1 MWEGSASVMFLSVL
15 ENFLA
20 KLTAITT
27 MRMQVVVE
35 IVCHI
40 GTRQNSRRVSYTAFP
55 AWTLEW
61 ISEQTFFFLLTLPRL
76 LTFNFAWSYI
86 N

>member
-1 MWEGSASVMFLSVL
+1 MWESSASVMFLSVL

-61 ISEQTFFFLLTLPRL
+61 ISEQTFFFSSHFAKTS
-76 LTFNFAWSYI
+76 NFQFCLELY
-86 N
+86 